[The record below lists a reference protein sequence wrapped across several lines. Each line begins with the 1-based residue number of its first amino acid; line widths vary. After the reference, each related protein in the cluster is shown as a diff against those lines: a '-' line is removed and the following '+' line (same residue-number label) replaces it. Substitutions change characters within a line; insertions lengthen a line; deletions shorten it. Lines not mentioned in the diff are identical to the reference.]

1 MKSQRRFAPK
11 GDRNKPES
19 VACLA
24 GISIL
29 PIYFNFLNFDLQYL
43 QFQSCFNDQIIPR
56 KINHGF

>member
-24 GISIL
+24 GISIQ
-29 PIYFNFLNFDLQYL
+29 DLFGL
-43 QFQSCFNDQIIPR
+43 SFIAVSGNR
-56 KINHGF
+56 KDTKDGRGGSVR